1 MTLLRQMETQLLRA
15 ERFSALGEMAAG
27 VAHEIKNPLNSIMGF
42 SKRLSAKLEDPN
54 LKKYADIIAS
64 EVVRMDGIV
73 NDVLEYS
80 RPDKVHKEPGNVNRL
95 MEETVQFLNDKL
107 EAAGITVTYSLDP
120 NLPQVPLDI
129 PKIRQVA
136 LNLVLNAT
144 QASPSGGTI
153 TLRTRLIEGLVPEA
167 VGGKDEGALFQQLF
181 LQQKMVAV
189 SVEDTGCGIPKENL
203 NKLFHP
209 FFTTKIT
216 GTGLGLSICHKIIA
230 SHGGNLDVDSELGKG
245 ST

>member
-1 MTLLRQMETQLLRA
+1 L
-15 ERFSALGEMAAG
+15 
-27 VAHEIKNPLNSIMGF
+27 
-42 SKRLSAKLEDPN
+42 
-54 LKKYADIIAS
+54 
-64 EVVRMDGIV
+64 
-73 NDVLEYS
+73 
-80 RPDKVHKEPGNVNRL
+80 
-95 MEETVQFLNDKL
+95 EETVQFLNEKL
-107 EAAGITVTYSLDP
+107 EAAGVGIVYALDP
-120 NLPQVPLDI
+120 GLPRVPVDI
-129 PKIRQVA
+129 PKVRQVV
-136 LNLVLNAT
+136 LNLILNAV
-144 QASPSGGTI
+144 QASPSGGTV

-167 VGGKDEGALFQQLF
+167 VGGKTEGALFQQLF

-245 ST
+245 STFTFYLPLGED